1 MPSIIIILDTY
12 EYAQS
17 CSYDRCR
24 PVKAYCRGHTV
35 RTLGTATYHTHHPN
49 TTASQHVGC
58 DIASTTTGLEACYRA
73 LRLPVDIRILGS
85 AHHVYKDCILPL
97 EKTALPALSVCLSL
111 ISLVV
116 VVSLIFTILF
126 VIFISVHSLLCSV
139 SFGAPLAHL
148 PLPLS

>member
-49 TTASQHVGC
+49 TTASRHIGRDV
-58 DIASTTTGLEACYRA
+58 ASTTTGLEACYRA
-73 LRLPVDIRILGS
+73 SRLSVDIRIPDQLVMYIRTMS
-85 AHHVYKDCILPL
+85 FSSNRQPSP
-97 EKTALPALSVCLSL
+97 ALPVCL
-111 ISLVV
+111 
-116 VVSLIFTILF
+116 
-126 VIFISVHSLLCSV
+126 
-139 SFGAPLAHL
+139 
-148 PLPLS
+148 